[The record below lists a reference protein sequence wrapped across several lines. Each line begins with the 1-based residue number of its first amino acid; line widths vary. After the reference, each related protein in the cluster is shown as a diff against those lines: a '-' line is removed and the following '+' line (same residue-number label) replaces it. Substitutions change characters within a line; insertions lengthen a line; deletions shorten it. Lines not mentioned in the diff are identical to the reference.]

1 MGDQLHTMNLV
12 RLHKTVGV
20 KVGSG
25 NVGAGKA
32 VQVGGGAPVVVQS
45 MTMTD
50 TADARATAP
59 QCIELAEA
67 GSEMVRVTVN
77 VPEAAAAVPE
87 IKQRML
93 DAGCTAPLIGDFHYN
108 GHILLTKFPD
118 CARALDKYRIN
129 PGNVGTGSRRDEQ
142 FATICKVAVDQNRPV
157 RIGVNGGSLNQELVV
172 AKMQENTDRDL
183 GKTSEDIINE
193 CMVLSAIESTA
204 LAIESGLRKDQI
216 IISCKTSRPRDLIAV
231 YRDLAPKT
239 DQPLH
244 LGLTEAGMGV
254 KGLVWSASAMGVLLN
269 EGIGDTIRVSL
280 TPRPGGDRRE
290 EVYAACE
297 LLQALGLR
305 SFSPSVTA
313 CPGCGRTTS
322 STFQELAERIQDY
335 IREKMPAWK
344 TKYEGVE
351 TMTLAVMGCVVNGPG
366 ESKAAN
372 IGISLPGTGEAP
384 NCPIFIDGQHATTLR
399 GTYEELAG
407 GVPASRG
414 RLRRRQVRAPL
425 TAKRT
430 TSRALNV
437 APAGADAASSGPC
450 TARGARRARSRRR
463 SDRRLRSPSGRCR
476 A

>member
-1 MGDQLHTMNLV
+1 MSLV
-12 RLHKTVGV
+12 RLHKTIGV
-20 KVGSG
+20 KVGR
-25 NVGAGKA
+25 

-50 TADARATAP
+50 TADARATAA

-77 VPEAAAAVPE
+77 LPDAAAAVPE
-87 IKQRML
+87 IRQRMI
-93 DAGCTAPLIGDFHYN
+93 DAGCAAPLIGDFHYN
-108 GHILLTKFPD
+108 GHILLTMFPD

-129 PGNVGTGSRRDEQ
+129 PGNVGTGRRRDEQ
-142 FATICKVAVDQNRPV
+142 FSTICKVAVDNGKPV

-172 AKMQENTDRDL
+172 TMMQENTDRDL
-183 GKTSEDIINE
+183 GKTSEEIINE
-193 CMVLSAIESTA
+193 CMVLSALQSTELA
-204 LAIESGLRKDQI
+204 LESGLRKDQI

-231 YRDLAPKT
+231 YRDLARRT

-254 KGLVWSASAMGVLLN
+254 KGLVWSASAMGVLLS

-305 SFSPSVTA
+305 SFAPSVTA

-322 STFQELAERIQDY
+322 TTFQELAERIQDY
-335 IREKMPAWK
+335 VREQMPVWK
-344 TKYEGVE
+344 TKYDGVE
-351 TMTLAVMGCVVNGPG
+351 EMTLAVMGCVVNGPG

-384 NCPIFIDGQHATTLR
+384 NCPIYIDGRHAVTLR
-399 GTYEELAG
+399 GTYEELAAAFQQL
-407 GVPASRG
+407 VDDYVATKY
-414 RLRRRQVRAPL
+414 RLRATVE
-425 TAKRT
+425 
-430 TSRALNV
+430 
-437 APAGADAASSGPC
+437 D
-450 TARGARRARSRRR
+450 
-463 SDRRLRSPSGRCR
+463 
-476 A
+476 

>member
-1 MGDQLHTMNLV
+1 MSLV

-20 KVGSG
+20 RVGR
-25 NVGAGKA
+25 
-32 VQVGGGAPVVVQS
+32 VQVGGGAPIVVQS

-50 TADARATAP
+50 TADAKATAQ

-77 VPEAAAAVPE
+77 LPEAAAAVPE

-108 GHILLTKFPD
+108 GHQLLTKYPD

-129 PGNVGTGSRRDEQ
+129 PGNVGTGKRRDEQ
-142 FATICKVAVDQNRPV
+142 FATICKVAVDNASPV

-193 CMVLSAIESTA
+193 CMVLSALESTS
-204 LAIESGLRKDQI
+204 LAIDSGLRKDQI
-216 IISCKTSRPRDLIAV
+216 IISCKTSRPRDLIGV
-231 YRDLAPKT
+231 YRALARQT

-244 LGLTEAGMGV
+244 LGLTEAGMGM

-305 SFSPSVTA
+305 AFSPSVTA

-322 STFQELAERIQDY
+322 STFQELAQRIQGY
-335 IREKMPAWK
+335 VREKMPVWK
-344 TKYEGVE
+344 TEYEGVE
-351 TMTLAVMGCVVNGPG
+351 SMTLAVMGCVVNGPG

-384 NCPIFIDGQHATTLR
+384 TCPVYIDGRHVTTLR
-399 GTYEELAG
+399 GSYEELSIAFRKLIDDY
-407 GVPASRG
+407 VETTYAKKESP
-414 RLRRRQVRAPL
+414 
-425 TAKRT
+425 TA
-430 TSRALNV
+430 V
-437 APAGADAASSGPC
+437 
-450 TARGARRARSRRR
+450 
-463 SDRRLRSPSGRCR
+463 
-476 A
+476 

>member
-1 MGDQLHTMNLV
+1 MALI

-20 KVGSG
+20 KVGR
-25 NVGAGKA
+25 
-32 VQVGGGAPVVVQS
+32 VQVGGGAPIVVQS

-50 TADARATAP
+50 TADAASTAT

-67 GSEMVRVTVN
+67 GSELVRVTVN
-77 VPEAAAAVPE
+77 NNDAAAAVPE

-108 GHILLTKFPD
+108 GHLLLTKFPR
-118 CARALDKYRIN
+118 CAEALDKYRIN
-129 PGNVGTGSRRDEQ
+129 PGNVGTGKRRDEQ
-142 FATICKVAVDQNRPV
+142 FSTICQVAVTHGKPV

-172 AKMQENTDRDL
+172 AKMQENTDRNL
-183 GKTSEDIINE
+183 GKDSEEIINE
-193 CMVLSAIESTA
+193 CMVLSAVESTE
-204 LAIESGLRKDQI
+204 LAIDSGLRKDQI

-231 YRDLAPKT
+231 YRALAKQT

-244 LGLTEAGMGV
+244 LGLTEAGMGI
-254 KGLVWSASAMGVLLN
+254 KGLVWSSAAMGVLLA

-297 LLQALGLR
+297 LLQSLGLR

-335 IREKMPAWK
+335 IREQMPTWK
-344 TKYEGVE
+344 TQYDGVE

-384 NCPIFIDGQHATTLR
+384 NCPIYIDGQHHSTLR
-399 GTYEELAG
+399 GTYEELAAAFQG
-407 GVPASRG
+407 LVDDY
-414 RLRRRQVRAPL
+414 V
-425 TAKRT
+425 T
-430 TSRALNV
+430 TRY
-437 APAGADAASSGPC
+437 
-450 TARGARRARSRRR
+450 ARKS
-463 SDRRLRSPSGRCR
+463 
-476 A
+476 

>member
-1 MGDQLHTMNLV
+1 MALV
-12 RLHKTVGV
+12 RLHRTVGV
-20 KVGSG
+20 KVGR
-25 NVGAGKA
+25 
-32 VQVGGGAPVVVQS
+32 VQVGGGAPIVVQS

-50 TADARATAP
+50 TADAAGTAA

-77 VPEAAAAVPE
+77 NAEAAAAVPE

-93 DAGCTAPLIGDFHYN
+93 DAGCDAPLIGDFHYN
-108 GHILLTKFPD
+108 GHLLLTKFPK
-118 CARALDKYRIN
+118 CAEALDKYRIN
-129 PGNVGTGSRRDEQ
+129 PGNVGTGRRRDEQ
-142 FATICKVAVDQNRPV
+142 FSTICQVAVQNGRPV

-172 AKMQENTDRDL
+172 AKMQENTDRNL
-183 GKTSEDIINE
+183 GKESEEIINE

-231 YRDLAPKT
+231 YRALAKQT

-244 LGLTEAGMGV
+244 LGLTEAGMGM
-254 KGLVWSASAMGVLLN
+254 KGMVWSSAAMGVLLN

-280 TPRPGGDRRE
+280 TPKPGGDRRE

-305 SFSPSVTA
+305 AFSPSVTA

-322 STFQELAERIQDY
+322 TTFQELAERIQGY
-335 IREKMPAWK
+335 IREQMPSWK
-344 TKYEGVE
+344 ITYDGVE

-384 NCPIFIDGQHATTLR
+384 NCPIFIDGEHYTTLR
-399 GTYEELAG
+399 GTYDELA
-407 GVPASRG
+407 AAF
-414 RLRRRQVRAPL
+414 Q
-425 TAKRT
+425 
-430 TSRALNV
+430 ALVDNYV
-437 APAGADAASSGPC
+437 STRYPRKS
-450 TARGARRARSRRR
+450 
-463 SDRRLRSPSGRCR
+463 
-476 A
+476 